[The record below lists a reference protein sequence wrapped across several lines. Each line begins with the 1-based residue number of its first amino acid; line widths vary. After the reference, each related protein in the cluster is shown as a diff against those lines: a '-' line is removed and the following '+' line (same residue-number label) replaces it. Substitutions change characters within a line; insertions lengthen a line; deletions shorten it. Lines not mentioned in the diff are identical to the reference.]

1 MDNGIDGVFGKESPG
16 LLLVAEV
23 HYLQRE
29 VFPSRNLLYAFKAGT
44 VAVGE
49 IVGHNYVIACRQQFN
64 RYMTSDK
71 TGAAGYQYRLI
82 HCFPY

>member
-1 MDNGIDGVFGKESPG
+1 MDDGVNGVFGKEGAG
-16 LLLVAEV
+16 LLFIAEI
-23 HYLQRE
+23 HHFQRE
-29 VFPSRNLLYAFKAGT
+29 VFPSGDLLYALEAGT

-49 IVGHNYVIACRQQFN
+49 IVGHNHIVARCQQFH
-64 RYMTSDK
+64 RYVAPYK